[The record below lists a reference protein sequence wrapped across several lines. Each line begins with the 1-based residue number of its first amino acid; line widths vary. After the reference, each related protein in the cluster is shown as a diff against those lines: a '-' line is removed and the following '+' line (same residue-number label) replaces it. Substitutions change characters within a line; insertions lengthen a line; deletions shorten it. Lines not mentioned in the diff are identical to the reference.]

1 MTGKRARIFIPEVG
15 EAEIEVEGGTPYEAD
30 AVQKYPLGTLLRLGG
45 RTFAYA
51 KSSGIQ
57 IPDVGSQV
65 GIHQHIAQCTVAVS
79 APAGATSLTID
90 RPTTAGAAHNGI
102 IAEDELVGGY
112 IVVFPTIPSNNKVF
126 VRQIIGNTAAP
137 ITAAA
142 EMTIYLDSPTPI
154 AVVADTSYAEAM
166 ASPYLNV
173 VTAVS
178 EVASIIGVPT
188 IAATD
193 GQFFWLQTWGPI
205 WIATSAGCG
214 AGNSDRNVCFR
225 YNGSGD
231 EVATTGYGSIQAQH
245 AGFILANAYGG
256 GQGAPFIML
265 QITP

>member
-1 MTGKRARIFIPEVG
+1 MASKLHRIHIPKVG
-15 EAEIEVEGGTPYEAD
+15 EALLSLDGGTPYEAD
-30 AVQKYPLGTLLRLGG
+30 DKQKYPLGTLLRLGG
-45 RTFAYA
+45 RTYAYA
-51 KSSGIQ
+51 KASGTQ

-65 GIHQHIAQCTVAVS
+65 GCHQHVAQCTVAVS
-79 APAGATSLTID
+79 AAAGATSLVID

-102 IAEDELVGGY
+102 IAENELQGGY

-126 VRQIIGNTAAP
+126 VRQITGNSAAP
-137 ITAAA
+137 ITAAN
-142 EMTIYLDSPTPI
+142 EMTVYLDSPTPI

-173 VTAVS
+173 VTAAS
-178 EVASIIGVPT
+178 EVASVIGVPT
-188 IAATD
+188 VAATD
-193 GQFFWLQTWGPI
+193 GQYFWLQTWGPV
-205 WIATSAGCG
+205 WLATSAGCG